1 MNSRITV
8 AVFMW
13 CALALPVAVQANNS
27 ADLATVAAMQEAEPS
42 APAAVPV
49 AEAASSLAEAAAPI
63 SEAARRTTESTS
75 ATAFTG
81 HDLSPWGMYQAADI
95 VVKGVMIGL
104 MLASLLTWTVWL
116 FKTVQ
121 LFRARRQCQRLLHHL
136 QQSATFAQ
144 ILPTLDQYQS
154 AETALVSSCQH
165 ELALSAA
172 AEASADGLKERL
184 SAGLERV
191 QAGLSAQ
198 MNKGT
203 GLLATIGS
211 VAPFVGLFGTVWGIM
226 NSFIGIAET
235 KTTNLAVVAPG
246 IAEALL
252 ATAIGLVAA
261 IPAVVIY
268 NHFSRAIGQY
278 RARLTDIATALMI
291 IISRDLD
298 RQEHREK
305 APADNGKTA
314 SGQLQE
320 AC

>member
-8 AVFMW
+8 AVFLW
-13 CALALPVAVQANNS
+13 CALALPFSVQASNADNS
-27 ADLATVAAMQEAEPS
+27 ADLATGSAIQEAESS
-42 APAAVPV
+42 APVAEDASSLTEATAPV
-49 AEAASSLAEAAAPI
+49 AEAAGQMAEP
-63 SEAARRTTESTS
+63 TS

-95 VVKGVMIGL
+95 VVKSVMIGL

-121 LFRARRQCQRLLHHL
+121 LYHARRQCQRLLQYL

-144 ILPTLDQYQS
+144 ILPQLAQYQS

-172 AEASADGLKERL
+172 AGASADGLKERL

-298 RQEHREK
+298 RQAHSDK
-305 APADNGKTA
+305 TPADNGKTG
-314 SGQLQE
+314 SGKLQE
-320 AC
+320 VC

>member
-1 MNSRITV
+1 L
-8 AVFMW
+8 W
-13 CALALPVAVQANNS
+13 CALALPFSVQASNADNS
-27 ADLATVAAMQEAEPS
+27 ADLATGSAIQEAESS
-42 APAAVPV
+42 APVAEDASSLTEATAPV
-49 AEAASSLAEAAAPI
+49 AEAAGQMAEP
-63 SEAARRTTESTS
+63 TS

-95 VVKGVMIGL
+95 VVKSVMIGL

-121 LFRARRQCQRLLHHL
+121 LFRARRQCQRLLQYL
-136 QQSATFAQ
+136 QQSATFTQ
-144 ILPTLDQYQS
+144 ILPQLAQYQS

-172 AEASADGLKERL
+172 AGASADGLKERL

-298 RQEHREK
+298 RQEHRDK